1 MKFNTFALFASGFLA
16 AVDAQELVEV
26 KTVRMKNK
34 VCTGEIF
41 RTLDN
46 TSNFNKAFKC
56 KKKCLNTKWC
66 KQIGFVFDSLEGKK
80 GTCHL
85 YQETGKVSS
94 LLKSCVAVL
103 AHSNFD
109 FFYS

>member
-1 MKFNTFALFASGFLA
+1 
-16 AVDAQELVEV
+16 
-26 KTVRMKNK
+26 MKNK

-56 KKKCLNTKWC
+56 KKECLNTKWC
-66 KQIGFVFDSLEGKK
+66 QQIGFVFDSLEGKR

-85 YQETGKVSS
+85 YQETGKMQDIPVGQRTKCGKVFTEIVPAATSEPTSEPSS
-94 LLKSCVAVL
+94 GPS
-103 AHSNFD
+103 FEP
-109 FFYS
+109 